1 MTLNARYSMLTGEY
15 VVSNELRNEQGYGRI
30 LEPNPDPIEDAAN
43 IADGMREYYTD
54 GALVRSPASL
64 LNHCNVH
71 SAGTIKAN
79 PSLKTPTHKMTRHL
93 DGWWLTTARVID
105 EGEELTWDY
114 SSDYVMHNYGSTTN
128 SATLAAAALDYRTNW
143 LRSWDELCSNYRE
156 GLLAAH
162 SSTTNLF
169 VPVPTAAPQQQ
180 RSARHRK
187 PRLHATGVRGTMDAF
202 LTARPDPTQHG
213 DQSLLDSTT
222 NAALDPPNSLSCLP
236 ALTNSLPLPV
246 LYMLKAAK
254 TATVIPLPP
263 TLSTFTPLQ
272 VHSITE
278 NQSKGFIDPQLSA
291 DNSVTAGAASETKF
305 SRAVPG
311 AIQEE
316 D

>member
-1 MTLNARYSMLTGEY
+1 MLTGEY

-114 SSDYVMHNYGSTTN
+114 SSDYVMHSHGSTTN
-128 SATLAAAALDYRTNW
+128 SAALSAAALAYRTNW

-156 GLLAAH
+156 GVLAAH
-162 SSTTNLF
+162 SFSTDPF
-169 VPVPTAAPQQQ
+169 APVPSAAPQQQ
-180 RSARHRK
+180 RPAPHRK

-202 LTARPDPTQHG
+202 LTARPDPPQRG
-213 DQSLLDSTT
+213 DRSLPDSAT
-222 NAALDPPNSLSCLP
+222 NAARDPSNPLSCSP
-236 ALTNSLPLPV
+236 APTNPLPLPV
-246 LYMLKAAK
+246 PYMFKAAK
-254 TATVIPLPP
+254 TATVIPPLP
-263 TLSTFTPLQ
+263 TLSTFTPIQ

-278 NQSKGFIDPQLSA
+278 NQSKGFINPQLSA
-291 DNSVTAGAASETKF
+291 DNSITAGAASETKIP
-305 SRAVPG
+305 RAVPG